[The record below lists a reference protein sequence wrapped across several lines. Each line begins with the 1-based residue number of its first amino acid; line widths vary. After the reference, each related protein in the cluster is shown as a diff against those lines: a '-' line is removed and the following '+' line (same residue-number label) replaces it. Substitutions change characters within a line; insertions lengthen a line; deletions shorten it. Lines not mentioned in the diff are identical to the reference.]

1 MGGGRGNGE
10 KEERWKRGKE
20 EEKGATLL
28 LYALAMEFVLEFR
41 STET

>member
-20 EEKGATLL
+20 GKEEEKGLYKSRVHLL
-28 LYALAMEFVLEFR
+28 IFGF
-41 STET
+41 TI